1 MEQTSVW
8 VFQGDGQNVVSG
20 CFATQKAA
28 EAWIAQKRLSGV
40 LTAYPLNQPIY
51 DWAMEQGYWQPTQT
65 HHSQAR
71 FIQNLPARICH
82 IFIILMACAK
92 MDNAQLAA

>member
-1 MEQTSVW
+1 MEPTSVW

-20 CFATQKAA
+20 CFTTQKAA

-51 DWAMEQGYWQPTQT
+51 DWVMEQGYWQPTQA

-71 FIQNLPARICH
+71 FIQNFASAYLPHFHYLDGVRQ
-82 IFIILMACAK
+82 
-92 MDNAQLAA
+92 NG